1 MSKDGGIISYHPF
14 YLKLSMPT
22 VKISITV
29 TDKQD
34 AWTSGQMES
43 GNYAT
48 DSELIRE
55 ALREKQSREAEL
67 QYIRAKLIEAEQSG
81 FTDMKRN
88 EFPEEFKSKLRDAG
102 ELWT

>member
-1 MSKDGGIISYHPF
+1 
-14 YLKLSMPT
+14 MPM
-22 VKISITV
+22 VKKSITV

-34 AWTSGQMES
+34 SWIRGQMES

-81 FTDMKRN
+81 FTDMTRS
-88 EFPEEFKSKLRDAG
+88 EILEEFKSELRDAG
-102 ELWT
+102 EL